1 MFNLISSLTNLP
13 LKIKI
18 FLLLF
23 LDGIILALS
32 SWLAFSIRLE
42 EFDWFLN
49 PNYSDLNKFILIN
62 VLVCI
67 PLFWFFNLYKN
78 VVRFFNFVSV
88 YQVLQ
93 SLLIAFIVHYIII
106 VIIQPIN
113 FPRSYIFILFLISI
127 LFISIPRLLVGYFY
141 NIVSIYNQTK
151 QNSGLIKNILIYGI
165 DENSKNL
172 AYVIINN
179 SVHNLVGFIDNYNVS
194 SKREIL
200 RKAIFSIDN
209 IKDCVLK
216 NNITDIFLVS
226 YKDINDSQNLLFKI
240 LENLNTRIIYI
251 PNIDDF
257 VSAKFQY
264 NNIDDLSIDKLLGR
278 DRIEPDLDLIKKN
291 VYNKKILITGA
302 AGSIGSEICKI
313 LIKFNPKEL
322 ILVDISET
330 NLFYAEDNLKKL
342 KNFYKF
348 ETNIIPILLSI
359 TDKNKIEEIFKLY
372 LPDTVY
378 HAAAFKHVNLVEKN
392 ILSALDNN
400 FVGTMLIVA
409 NSIKYNVKKFVLIS
423 TDKAVNPINI
433 MGATKRLSE
442 IFIQSISKEKN
453 LNFKFL
459 INDENIYLNSTL
471 FTIVRFGNVLGS
483 SGSVVPIFKE
493 QIKKGG
499 PITLTDKRVTR
510 YFMNIEEAA
519 ELVIQASGI
528 IDDENYDNGQIFFL
542 DMGEPIKISKLAEM
556 MIKFSGF
563 TIKSSNNPLGDI
575 EIKTIGL
582 KEGEKLHEE
591 LISFETSKKT
601 KNKKIYILDEK
612 RIEWSN
618 LQNKIVKLLN
628 DKANSNIIN
637 LIKDILI
644 NFNAEKKIIDTTIL
658 KMDIN
663 KNDQ

>member
-23 LDGIILALS
+23 LDGFILALS

-93 SLLIAFIVHYIII
+93 SLLIAFIIHYIII
-106 VIIQPIN
+106 IIVQPIN

-172 AYVIINN
+172 ANVIINN

-209 IKDCVLK
+209 IKDCVIK

-226 YKDINDSQNLLFKI
+226 YKNFNDSQNLLFKI

-257 VSAKFQY
+257 VSAKFQF
-264 NNIDDLSIDKLLGR
+264 NNIDNLSIDKLLGR
-278 DRIEPDLDLIKKN
+278 DRIKPDLELIKKN
-291 VYNKKILITGA
+291 VNDKKILITGA

-313 LIKFNPKEL
+313 LIKFQPKEL

-330 NLFYAEDNLKKL
+330 NLFYIEDNLNNL
-342 KNFYKF
+342 KNIYKL
-348 ETNIIPILLSI
+348 ETNIIPILISI
-359 TDKNKIEEIFKLY
+359 TDIKKLDEIFKVY

-392 ILSALDNN
+392 IHSALDNN
-400 FVGTMLIVA
+400 FLGTMLVAA

-442 IFIQSISKEKN
+442 IFIQSISKEDHI
-453 LNFKFL
+453 NFSFL
-459 INDENIYLNSTL
+459 IEDETNFINSTV

-483 SGSVVPIFKE
+483 SGSVVPIFKN
-493 QIKKGG
+493 QIKNGG

-519 ELVIQASGI
+519 ELVIQAGGI
-528 IDDENYDNGQIFFL
+528 IDDNYDNGQIFFL
-542 DMGEPIKISKLAEM
+542 DMGEPIKIYKLAEM
-556 MIKFSGF
+556 MIKYSGF
-563 TIKSSNNPLGDI
+563 TIKSSSNPLGDI

-582 KEGEKLHEE
+582 REGEKIHEE

-601 KNKKIYILDEK
+601 KNRKIYILDET
-612 RIEWSN
+612 RIDWKI
-618 LQNKIVKLLN
+618 LKNKIIKLN
-628 DKANSNIIN
+628 HYKSSSNILN
-637 LIKDILI
+637 LIKNILN
-644 NFNAEKKIIDTTIL
+644 NFNSEKKIIDTTIL
-658 KMDIN
+658 KKKSNM
-663 KNDQ
+663 ND

>member
-1 MFNLISSLTNLP
+1 MFTFISSLTNLP
-13 LKIKI
+13 LKFKI
-18 FLLLF
+18 LLLLF
-23 LDGIILALS
+23 LDTLILALS

-49 PNYSDLNKFILIN
+49 SNYSDLNIFIFIN
-62 VLVCI
+62 ILVCI
-67 PLFWFFNLYKN
+67 PLLWFFNLYKN
-78 VVRFFNFVSV
+78 VVRFFNFISV

-93 SLLIAFIVHYIII
+93 ALLFAFLIHYFIII
-106 VIIQPIN
+106 LVQPVN
-113 FPRSYIFILFLISI
+113 FPRSYIFILFFISTF
-127 LFISIPRLLVGYFY
+127 FISIPRLLVGYFY
-141 NIVSIYNQTK
+141 NIVTIFNQSK
-151 QNSGLIKNILIYGI
+151 QSKNLIKNILIYGI
-165 DENSKNL
+165 DEKSKNL
-172 AYVIINN
+172 GNVIINN
-179 SVHNLVGFIDNYNVS
+179 SIHNFIGFIDNNNLS
-194 SKREIL
+194 NKREIL
-200 RKAIFSIDN
+200 RKPIYSIKN
-209 IKDCVLK
+209 LRDCVIK
-216 NNITDIFLVS
+216 NNVTDIFLVN
-226 YKDINDSQNLLFKI
+226 YKDIDDSQNLLFNI

-563 TIKSSNNPLGDI
+563 TIKSSSNPLGDI

-591 LISFETSKKT
+591 LISFETSKNT

-663 KNDQ
+663 KND